1 LRRFAYYRVPM
12 RSSFDNLRCIAL
24 LCGVVVCMLTAGRAP
39 GAGTCPAMSGADP
52 ALAARD
58 ADERLDFIRERL
70 AGEALRGRVWN
81 DAWSISYGLLTV
93 TQLVLVPVFEDAGP
107 RADLYVGAGSSA
119 IGLAALVIL
128 PLEVMSDN
136 VELEQQLSEKGD
148 QPDLCAV
155 LARAEGL
162 LLSAAENE
170 DQGVSFWMHA
180 ASALL
185 NIGAGLI
192 LGLGFD
198 RWESG
203 AINAAAGIAIG
214 ELMILTQPDALPG
227 DLQRYRLGEF
237 ESSGDEQTVSWAL
250 LPGFSSSGG
259 GLRFVLSF

>member
-1 LRRFAYYRVPM
+1 M
-12 RSSFDNLRCIAL
+12 RGAKGNLRSIAR
-24 LCGVVVCMLTAGRAP
+24 LCGLALCFLFAWRAP

-58 ADERLDFIRERL
+58 VDERLDFIRARL
-70 AGEALRGRVWN
+70 AGEASRGRIWN

-93 TQLVLVPVFEDAGP
+93 TQLVLVPVFEDSGL

-119 IGLAALVIL
+119 VGLLALVIL
-128 PLEVMSDN
+128 PIEVMSDQ
-136 VELEQQLSEKGD
+136 VEFEQLISEKSD
-148 QPDLCAV
+148 RPDRCAV
-155 LARAEGL
+155 LARAESL
-162 LLSAAENE
+162 FQSAAENE
-170 DQGVSFWMHA
+170 AQGVSFWMHA
-180 ASALL
+180 ASAAV

-214 ELMILTQPDALPG
+214 ELMILTQPGALPG
-227 DLQRYRLGEF
+227 ELQRYRSGEF
-237 ESSGDEQTVSWAL
+237 ESRGDQQSVSWAL

>member
-1 LRRFAYYRVPM
+1 
-12 RSSFDNLRCIAL
+12 
-24 LCGVVVCMLTAGRAP
+24 
-39 GAGTCPAMSGADP
+39 MSGADP

-58 ADERLDFIRERL
+58 VDERLDFIRARL
-70 AGEALRGRVWN
+70 AGEASRGRIWN

-93 TQLVLVPVFEDAGP
+93 TQLVLVPVFEDSGL

-119 IGLAALVIL
+119 VGLLALVIL
-128 PLEVMSDN
+128 PIEVMSDQ
-136 VELEQQLSEKGD
+136 VEFEQLISEKSD
-148 QPDLCAV
+148 RPDRCAV
-155 LARAEGL
+155 LARAESL
-162 LLSAAENE
+162 FQSAAENE
-170 DQGVSFWMHA
+170 AQGVSFWMHA
-180 ASALL
+180 ASAAV

-214 ELMILTQPDALPG
+214 ELMILTQPGALPG
-227 DLQRYRLGEF
+227 ELQRYRSGEF
-237 ESSGDEQTVSWAL
+237 ESRGDQQSVSWAL